1 MAICAFRSGTGQSW
15 KVFLVHF
22 WSHLLC
28 TWCSHYSNQ
37 GEKSFINLKL
47 WREVASIGRQH
58 CFEQKVLA
66 EVPFFSVHY
75 AILISA
81 AICIEKAH
89 LHLSLVFSHPS
100 PGATFV
106 TFYPRY
112 LPRSSLRTVVAPSKH
127 SVAIAALS
135 ELRDVIVPKVTE
147 TLQRQTL

>member
-1 MAICAFRSGTGQSW
+1 M
-15 KVFLVHF
+15 
-22 WSHLLC
+22 
-28 TWCSHYSNQ
+28 
-37 GEKSFINLKL
+37 
-47 WREVASIGRQH
+47 
-58 CFEQKVLA
+58 
-66 EVPFFSVHY
+66 PFFDVHY

-147 TLQRQTL
+147 TLQKQTLYRIYVYLATYILCYITNDISITVQLEIYDI